1 MEAKLLL
8 NLSQIYWRFKPI
20 WKNLI
25 NSLKFLFGFTFQ
37 NVNLDW
43 HSYMKKSEVST
54 QAPVEL
60 GLKEKWKE
68 GLNLNLMKP
77 SSLALDS

>member
-1 MEAKLLL
+1 MEAELLL
-8 NLSQIYWRFKPI
+8 NLGQIYWRFKPI

-25 NSLKFLFGFTFQ
+25 NSLKFLFAFTFQ
-37 NVNLDW
+37 NANLDW
-43 HSYMKKSEVST
+43 HGYMKKSEVST

-68 GLNLNLMKP
+68 GLNLNLTKP

>member
-1 MEAKLLL
+1 MEAELLL
-8 NLSQIYWRFKPI
+8 NLGQIYWRFKPI

-25 NSLKFLFGFTFQ
+25 NSLKFLFAFTFQ
-37 NVNLDW
+37 NVNLYW
-43 HSYMKKSEVST
+43 HGYMKKSEVST

-68 GLNLNLMKP
+68 GLNLDLTKP